1 MPRLS
6 QIIDPFAS
14 VLGVPART
22 MNVIAAV
29 LRKNGMITKAGR
41 GPGGAQ
47 MQNTDCT
54 NLLLAAMSNG
64 ESTGAHENV
73 ATLRAMEPERY
84 HNSGTPDVN
93 FLRENL
99 GATLD
104 ALFSDLIEKGD
115 THNSKTGAP
124 IEEID
129 FALHGISGAITMA
142 DFLINDGSDDNL
154 SGDKTKYK
162 SAGFTH
168 IRTHAS
174 GNTSSTGIRHFSS
187 VDLETLDALAEI
199 IKSGRE
205 DET

>member
-124 IEEID
+124 IEEIE

-142 DFLINDGSDDNL
+142 SFRINDGSDDNL
-154 SGDKTKYK
+154 
-162 SAGFTH
+162 AGFTH
-168 IRTHAS
+168 IHAHAS

>member
-93 FLRENL
+93 FLREDL

-124 IEEID
+124 IEEIE
-129 FALHGISGAITMA
+129 FVLHGISGAITMA
-142 DFLINDGSDDNL
+142 DFRIHDGSD
-154 SGDKTKYK
+154 YK
-162 SAGFTH
+162 MAGFTH
-168 IRTHAS
+168 IHAHAP
-174 GNTSSTGIRHFSS
+174 GNTSSTGIHHTSGI
-187 VDLETLDALAEI
+187 DLETLDALAGI
-199 IKSGRE
+199 IKSGQE